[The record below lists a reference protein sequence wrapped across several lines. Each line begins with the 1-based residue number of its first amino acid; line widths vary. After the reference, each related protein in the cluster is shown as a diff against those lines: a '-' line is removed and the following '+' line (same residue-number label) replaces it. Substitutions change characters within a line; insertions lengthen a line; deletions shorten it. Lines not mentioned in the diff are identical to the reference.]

1 MLSFPEAISESAVLI
16 HKLEENPQL
25 DVSEEL
31 SAILSSSEGARGFL
45 VSLLTEN
52 WRFGDHIPSILINGL
67 KNSKEITFDLLVKN
81 LVMSTTMRVTHERNK
96 NHEQAQ
102 GSVRVARRTKYI
114 ISNITDTDLDA
125 KLTSMQAATLSCLE
139 MGVDEDEP
147 PRDDAKAE
155 EFVAFLR
162 RWKYDAD
169 QLNAANDALKQS
181 IATRL

>member
-81 LVMSTTMRVTHERNK
+81 LVMSTTMRIIHERNR

-125 KLTSMQAATLSCLE
+125 RLSSMQAATLSCLE
-139 MGVDEDEP
+139 TDVDEHSK
-147 PRDDAKAE
+147 DDTKTE
-155 EFVAFLR
+155 EFVAFLK

-169 QLNAANDALKQS
+169 QLNAANDALQQS
-181 IATRL
+181 IRLRL